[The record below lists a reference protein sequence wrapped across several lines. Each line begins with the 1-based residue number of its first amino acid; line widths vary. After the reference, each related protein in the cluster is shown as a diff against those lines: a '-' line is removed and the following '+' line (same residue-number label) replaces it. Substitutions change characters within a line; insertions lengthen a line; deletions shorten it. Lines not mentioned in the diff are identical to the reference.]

1 MKMTIGICD
10 DEARI
15 RSELAGYLQPVLTGC
30 RLLEYDS
37 ADALLAADA
46 VPDILLL
53 DIQMPGT
60 DGLTA
65 ARMLRERE
73 RGSEVLIIFM
83 TTFIQYAIDGYDVHA
98 YHFLKKPVDEK
109 RLLQVVN
116 GAVTL
121 TEKKLRSQIV
131 VSGYDRQYR
140 LAVSDILYV
149 ETERGHVRLH
159 TASNG
164 EIRCTH
170 SMAQMEQML
179 HNQDFFRCHTD
190 YLVNMGRI
198 DCLRPNELVLTDGQV
213 LAVSKHRKKEL
224 KEALSFYWSGNF
236 I

>member
-1 MKMTIGICD
+1 MTIGICD
-10 DEARI
+10 DDARI
-15 RSELAGYLQPVLTGC
+15 RSALIAMLQPVLAGKQL
-30 RLLEYDS
+30 REYDS
-37 ADALLAADA
+37 ADALLAEEN

-65 ARMLRERE
+65 ARSLRQ
-73 RGSEVLIIFM
+73 RGSDTLIIFM

-98 YHFLKKPVDEK
+98 YHDLQQPVDEN

-121 TEKKLRSQIV
+121 TEKKLQNTV
-131 VSGYDRQYR
+131 VVRGYDRQYR
-140 LAVSDILYV
+140 LAVRDILYA
-149 ETERGHVRLH
+149 ETERGHVCLH
-159 TASNG
+159 TQSSG

-170 SMAQMEQML
+170 SMAQMEELLQ
-179 HNQDFFRCHTD
+179 NQDFFRCHTA
-190 YLVNMGRI
+190 YLVNMACI
-198 DCLRPNELVLTDGQV
+198 DCLRPSELVLTDGQV